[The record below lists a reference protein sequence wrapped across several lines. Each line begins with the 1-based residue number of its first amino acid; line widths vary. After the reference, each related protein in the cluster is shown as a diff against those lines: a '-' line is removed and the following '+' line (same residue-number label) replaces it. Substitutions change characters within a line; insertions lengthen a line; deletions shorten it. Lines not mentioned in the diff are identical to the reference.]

1 MIKPIKPEVFQMEIS
16 GLKQTLRITKTRIIA
31 ELHYDDGEKTTG
43 IMGGKIDLRQFI
55 AYTFTFTHKH
65 GKASS
70 IEAFLDAVATR
81 YLQGK
86 LF

>member
-1 MIKPIKPEVFQMEIS
+1 MKSV
-16 GLKQTLRITKTRIIA
+16 
-31 ELHYDDGEKTTG
+31 
-43 IMGGKIDLRQFI
+43 MGGKIDLRRFI
-55 AYTFTFTHKH
+55 ADTFTFTHKH